1 MTNQTNRDEAIRPPK
16 TVDPQYQEKI
26 ETAKAAREQGKQ
38 MRRGRPVGFSN
49 RRSLSGN
56 P

>member
-1 MTNQTNRDEAIRPPK
+1 MTDQPMRDEAIKAPK

-26 ETAKAAREQGKQ
+26 EAAKAAREQGKQ
-38 MRRGRPVGFSN
+38 LRRGRPMAFSN
-49 RRSLSGN
+49 RRSLAEN

>member
-1 MTNQTNRDEAIRPPK
+1 MTEQANRDEAIKAPK

-38 MRRGRPVGFSN
+38 LRRGRPVAFSN
-49 RRSLSGN
+49 RRSLAGN